1 MTRRLG
7 WLGVAPAFLMVVG
20 LSAGTAVAADKTKV
34 DAATK
39 QVEQGAKQ
47 LGQGA
52 AGSGFKDLFKGIG
65 NTIVEGAKFSG
76 NTIAEAF
83 KK

>member
-1 MTRRLG
+1 MTERLRRL
-7 WLGVAPAFLMVVG
+7 WVAPAVLLIVG
-20 LSAGTAVAADKTKV
+20 LSVSPVAAADKTKV

-39 QVEQGAKQ
+39 QVQDGAKQ
-47 LGQGA
+47 IGQGA

>member
-1 MTRRLG
+1 
-7 WLGVAPAFLMVVG
+7 MVVG
-20 LSAGTAVAADKTKV
+20 LGAGTAVAADKTKV
-34 DAATK
+34 
-39 QVEQGAKQ
+39 EQGAKQ
-47 LGQGA
+47 IGQGA

>member
-1 MTRRLG
+1 
-7 WLGVAPAFLMVVG
+7 MVVG
-20 LSAGTAVAADKTKV
+20 LGAGTAVAADKTKV
-34 DAATK
+34 DEATK
-39 QVEQGAKQ
+39 QVAQGAKQ
-47 LGQGA
+47 IGQGD

-76 NTIAEAF
+76 NTIADAF

>member
-1 MTRRLG
+1 MMPRLRG
-7 WLGVAPAFLMVVG
+7 WWVAPAVLMIVSLG
-20 LSAGTAVAADKTKV
+20 AGPVAAADKTKV
-34 DAATK
+34 DEATK
-39 QVEQGAKQ
+39 QVSDGAKQ
-47 LGQGA
+47 IGQGSV
-52 AGSGFKDLFKGIG
+52 GSGFKGFFQGIG